1 MAYLLSSQSYPDRM
15 IDIEG
20 TTAMVIPR
28 GNMGRTYPP
37 SLFYN
42 CIKVVK
48 LKEKTVLLVGNGSH
62 TDYIETMVPRESDLE
77 EPVSE
82 ILQVLGCERDEQKTP
97 RILGIASTDEL
108 MLGLASEKGLD
119 VKMFQAEPGKAYYVS
134 TKFVEVGKYFL
145 EDFSAQTALQM
156 INIFK
161 ETEPFRGFTDYLG
174 SAAANLI
181 QGKLDLACD

>member
-1 MAYLLSSQSYPDRM
+1 M
-15 IDIEG
+15 
-20 TTAMVIPR
+20 
-28 GNMGRTYPP
+28 
-37 SLFYN
+37 
-42 CIKVVK
+42 
-48 LKEKTVLLVGNGSH
+48 
-62 TDYIETMVPRESDLE
+62 
-77 EPVSE
+77 
-82 ILQVLGCERDEQKTP
+82 
-97 RILGIASTDEL
+97 GIASTDEL

-161 ETEPFRGFTDYLG
+161 ETEPFRGFTYYLG